1 MPNLENDTFLK
12 LMINNIPIIKDCFNI
27 VGKLGEGTFSK
38 VYRAKLKLGINA
50 IDDDKEYA
58 IKYIIPIVKPPRITR
73 ELRFL
78 RDLGGKSNIIPVRAC
93 FHNAGHTVFVMPI
106 VEHDKFI
113 DYFQLLSVEEVREYM
128 RNLLISLEFVHS
140 HRIIHRDIKPSNF
153 LYNRS
158 TGHFALVDFGLS
170 QYEEDILRSTSN
182 ALINQF
188 TKSKTNEHQSK
199 NEDNN
204 LKRTFNDM
212 NCTNLNKCDNI
223 QEISSKRIKIN
234 EQSSVFISP
243 VTPSVIKTEGYH
255 YSKIRSPLI
264 EDKNIINI
272 VNVSQS
278 STIENNVDDQ
288 INKTSDS
295 YKTPTKARMMLLNAN
310 KTPVKNNF
318 IELETPP
325 KTVQKNLYFNQLTP
339 TSSSINIHKSNKE
352 NFRFCNRN
360 KTATIKKFQFAP
372 KNLQPELSATNQNN
386 VSSPVNNECECMKKD
401 YICQKCLSKI
411 DLVVPRAG
419 TPGFRAPEILL
430 RSQNQST
437 KIDIWSSG
445 VIFASLLSGRY
456 PFFRCT
462 DDITC
467 LAEIIT
473 VIGSSRIKKAAA
485 ELGKT
490 IIISRNSM
498 PPMNLRK
505 ICINLKKSSSL
516 TMNENSV
523 IEFPEEAYDLL
534 KHLLDP
540 NPFTRYSATQAL
552 RHPFFN

>member
-1 MPNLENDTFLK
+1 
-12 LMINNIPIIKDCFNI
+12 MINNIPEIKDCFNI

-38 VYRAKLKLGINA
+38 VYRAKLKLGINV
-50 IDDDKEYA
+50 IEDDKEYA

-78 RDLGGKSNIIPVRAC
+78 RDLGGKCNIIPVRAC

-140 HRIIHRDIKPSNF
+140 YRIIHRDIKPSNF

-188 TKSKTNEHQSK
+188 SKFKTNEQSK
-199 NEDNN
+199 IGDAN
-204 LKRTFNDM
+204 LKRSFNDM
-212 NCTNLNKCDNI
+212 NCTNLNKCDNLHEVSLKRFKLT
-223 QEISSKRIKIN
+223 QE
-234 EQSSVFISP
+234 SSVFISP
-243 VTPSVIKTEGYH
+243 VTPSVIRNEGCPPG
-255 YSKIRSPLI
+255 KIRSPLI
-264 EDKNIINI
+264 EDKNIINGAS
-272 VNVSQS
+272 VSHS
-278 STIENNVDDQ
+278 NTNIETNVD
-288 INKTSDS
+288 INELDKNNDL
-295 YKTPTKARMMLLNAN
+295 YKTPTKTRMMLLNAN
-310 KTPVKNNF
+310 KTPVKNNS
-318 IELETPP
+318 IDLETPP
-325 KTVQKNLYFNQLTP
+325 RTVQKNLYFNPLTP
-339 TSSSINIHKSNKE
+339 PSNTIKSNKE
-352 NFRFCNRN
+352 NFRFFNRN
-360 KTATIKKFQFAP
+360 GKTAATKKFQFAP

-386 VSSPVNNECECMKKD
+386 VLNKVVSAANTECDCMRKD
-401 YICQKCLSKI
+401 YICQRCLSKI

-473 VIGSSRIKKAAA
+473 VIGSSRVKKAAA

-490 IIISRNSM
+490 IVISNNSM

-552 RHPFFN
+552 KHPFFN